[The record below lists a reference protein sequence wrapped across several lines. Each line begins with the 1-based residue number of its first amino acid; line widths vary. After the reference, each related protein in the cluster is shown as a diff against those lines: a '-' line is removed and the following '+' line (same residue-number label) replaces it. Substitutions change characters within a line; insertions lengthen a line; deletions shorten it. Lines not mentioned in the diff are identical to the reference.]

1 MQIVTPILILS
12 AGLLGALSLQ
22 TGLQTSM
29 ESRQIEILVPIEM
42 AVANVIKANAPY
54 VFNMLQSTIDQL
66 YDEQTALQVI
76 GDLGTCYE
84 DFADRF
90 YRGIDIAEFD
100 VYNFDGRCGQED
112 QGAAV
117 RRLLGDL
124 LWVMDYFAAGCQD
137 YLSVDL
143 MRDLNRFQLQSG
155 LQGLQT
161 WGVPSATVGEMELV
175 LLGLVALMPQ
185 DMQGVFNAT
194 LTPTLQQMGMDPGD
208 QALFIAGL
216 AEVLQSTVAAFED
229 SYANPYDSDEVE
241 QAAADL
247 ETQWD
252 NTVDGMDQMVN
263 ALIDY
268 AAGLQATICG
278 AIAVAGDELRIDLE
292 RLTG

>member
-1 MQIVTPILILS
+1 MQIVTPILVLS
-12 AGLLGALSLQ
+12 AGLLGVLGLQ

-54 VFNMLQSTIDQL
+54 VFGMLQSTIDQL
-66 YDEQTALQVI
+66 YDEQTAIQVI
-76 GDLGTCYE
+76 GELGSCYE

-90 YRGIDIAEFD
+90 YRGIDEAEFD
-100 VYNFDGRCGQED
+100 IYNFDSRCGQAD

-117 RRLLGDL
+117 RALLGDL

-143 MRDLNRFQLQSG
+143 FRDLNRMQLQSG
-155 LQGLQT
+155 LQSLQT
-161 WGVPSATVGEMELV
+161 WGVPSSTAEEMELL
-175 LLGLVALMPQ
+175 LLGLVALMPSNL
-185 DMQGVFNAT
+185 QGVFNAT
-194 LTPTLQQMGMDPGD
+194 LGPTLQQMGMNSGD
-208 QALFIAGL
+208 QALFVAGIT
-216 AEVLQSTVAAFED
+216 EVLQSAVNVFDD
-229 SYANPYDSDEVE
+229 SYANPYDNDEVE
-241 QAAADL
+241 QAAADI

-252 NTVDGMDQMVN
+252 NAVDGMDQVVN

-268 AAGLQATICG
+268 AAGLQSTICG